1 MNIVDRGSGTPLVVI
16 PGIQGRWEYLQPAI
30 DALSRHFRVIT
41 FSLSGERG
49 SGRRFDRSR
58 GLDDFTDQIGSAL
71 DSLHVDRAVI
81 CGVSFGGVAAL
92 RFAASHPDRCSA
104 LVLVSTPRPGL
115 RLRRKHQIYVRLPWL
130 FGPLFIAETPW
141 RLREEIR
148 TALPDA
154 AARRALRR
162 RVVRT
167 FFGAVPSIS
176 LMAARARLLAATDI
190 TSDCE
195 RIVSPTLVITGERGL
210 DHVVPVDG
218 SSAYTRL
225 IKGARA
231 VVLERT
237 GHIGCNTRPDA
248 FADLIHAFVTA
259 CGGDDPSPAS
269 YGEARRSAEREG
281 GVLTSQSKGELAQD
295 RNGPSRREIGWR
307 DGTA

>member
-1 MNIVDRGSGTPLVVI
+1 MNIVEAGNGIPLVVI

-30 DALSRHFRVIT
+30 DALSQHFRVIT
-41 FSLSGERG
+41 FSLCGERD
-49 SGRRFDRSR
+49 SGCVFDASQ
-58 GLDDFTDQIGSAL
+58 GLDNYTDQIVSAL
-71 DSLHVDRAVI
+71 NSRHLDRAVI
-81 CGVSFGGVAAL
+81 CGVSFGGVAAV
-92 RFAASHPDRCSA
+92 RFAAVHPDRCSA
-104 LVLVSTPRPGL
+104 LVLVSTPRPAL
-115 RLRRKHQIYVRLPWL
+115 RLRRKHQIYVRMPWL

-148 TALPDA
+148 TALPSA
-154 AARRALRR
+154 PARRALRR

-176 LMAARARLLAATDI
+176 LMAARARLLADTDV
-190 TSDCE
+190 TPDCE

-218 SSAYTRL
+218 SSTYARL

-259 CGGDDPSPAS
+259 HVGADPRVPPPLDTSPAS
-269 YGEARRSAEREG
+269 CGEARRSAEREG
-281 GVLTSQSKGELAQD
+281 GGPGRTYGSAPT
-295 RNGPSRREIGWR
+295 RNRV
-307 DGTA
+307 A